1 MPFKIDPSKQG
12 LRKFLKEHEEHTL
25 RYFWDGNETPVG
37 TKKVWEN
44 VNSELGE
51 KTSVSRAT
59 IINFLA
65 KMEREGVL
73 TAQDSTGRGG
83 HRPLYSKSYDEKG
96 FLQYIIRAIFDSMM
110 KDYPSVTRETL
121 KQLITE
127 GVQAFM
133 ID

>member
-1 MPFKIDPSKQG
+1 MPFKIDLSKQG
-12 LRKFLKEHEEHTL
+12 LRKFLKEHEELAL

-37 TKKVWEN
+37 TKKVWEY

-51 KTSVSRAT
+51 NVSVSRAT

-73 TAQDSTGRGG
+73 TAQDSTGKGG
-83 HRPLYSKSYDEKG
+83 HRPLYSKAHDEKD
-96 FLQYIIRAIFDSMM
+96 FLQYIIRSIFDSTM
-110 KDYPSVTRETL
+110 KDYPKITRETL

-127 GVQAFM
+127 
-133 ID
+133 